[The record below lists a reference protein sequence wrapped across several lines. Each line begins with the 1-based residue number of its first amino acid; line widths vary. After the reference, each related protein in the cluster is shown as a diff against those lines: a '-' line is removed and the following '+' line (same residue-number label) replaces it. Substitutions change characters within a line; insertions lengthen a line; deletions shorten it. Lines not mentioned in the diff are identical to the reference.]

1 VAEIS
6 LRDRSARFAHEIQTT
21 VRAVLPGLI
30 DITSTAAPGR
40 MDRYVVAPA
49 FAVGR
54 TPGSARIPLL
64 VDGEE
69 LAQLGVVIYLGMD
82 AVDKYLK
89 AVRMDLSVLSTLDR
103 TPLVRLEYQADMHT
117 APIAHWQIH
126 AERGAFSHLLARA
139 HAVRPSVVPKPHN
152 LSSLHLPVGGE
163 RFRPCLEDFLQFLV
177 QECGVDALD
186 DWEDAVRAGREQWRR
201 RQARTVARDAQAE
214 VAEALREAGWTVTPP
229 DEDLTE
235 SVRIL
240 STW

>member
-1 VAEIS
+1 M
-6 LRDRSARFAHEIQTT
+6 RS
-21 VRAVLPGLI
+21 VLPGSI
-30 DITSTAAPGR
+30 DVTSTAAPGR
-40 MDRYVVAPA
+40 ADRYVVAPA
-49 FAVGR
+49 FAVGK

-64 VDGEE
+64 VNGEE
-69 LAQLGVVIYLGMD
+69 LAQLGLVIYLGMD

-89 AVRMDLSVLSTLDR
+89 TVRMDLSVLSTLDR

-139 HAVRPSVVPKPHN
+139 HAIRPMVVSKPHN

-186 DWEDAVRAGREQWRR
+186 SWEDIIRAGREEWRR
-201 RQARTVARDAQAE
+201 RQTRTVVRDAQAE
-214 VAEALREAGWTVTPP
+214 AAASLREAGWTVTPP
-229 DEDLTE
+229 AEDPGE
-235 SVRIL
+235 SVRVL
-240 STW
+240 TTW